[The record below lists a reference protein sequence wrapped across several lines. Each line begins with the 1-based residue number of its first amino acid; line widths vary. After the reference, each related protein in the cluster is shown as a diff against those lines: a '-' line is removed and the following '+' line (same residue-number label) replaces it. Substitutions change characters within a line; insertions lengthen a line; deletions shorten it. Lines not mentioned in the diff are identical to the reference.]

1 MSTLFR
7 TFLCGAVALLLLAGC
22 QQTAH
27 RPAPPLQAQ
36 LDHIALMLAAGIS
49 CAWTAGAATC
59 RTT

>member
-36 LDHIALMLAAGIS
+36 LITSL
-49 CAWTAGAATC
+49 
-59 RTT
+59 